1 MFCCL
6 VTLRVIQGLSSQLL
20 EDLIIK
26 GILDLDNQ
34 QAFNVCTCYSAV
46 RKLCSWV
53 KSDLDYILDMGVN
66 LSNYLG
72 YVASARLLNEEEL
85 SNAVWFFF
93 GKLSNPDSETWIGK
107 RTNKPEW
114 KWKLLIMTSLMQI
127 NVGTVQCI

>member
-1 MFCCL
+1 MA
-6 VTLRVIQGLSSQLL
+6 LRVIQGLSSQLL

-72 YVASARLLNEEEL
+72 YVASARLLNEDEL
-85 SNAVWFFF
+85 SNAVCFFF

-114 KWKLLIMTSLMQI
+114 K
-127 NVGTVQCI
+127 

>member
-1 MFCCL
+1 M
-6 VTLRVIQGLSSQLL
+6 TLRVIQGLSSQLL

-85 SNAVWFFF
+85 SNAVFFF
-93 GKLSNPDSETWIGK
+93 CGKLSNPDSETWIGK
-107 RTNKPEW
+107 RNNKPEW
-114 KWKLLIMTSLMQI
+114 K
-127 NVGTVQCI
+127 

>member
-1 MFCCL
+1 M
-6 VTLRVIQGLSSQLL
+6 TLRVIQGLSSQLL

-34 QAFNVCTCYSAV
+34 QAFNVCTCYSTV

-72 YVASARLLNEEEL
+72 YVASARLLNEDEL
-85 SNAVWFFF
+85 SNAVFFWG

-114 KWKLLIMTSLMQI
+114 K
-127 NVGTVQCI
+127 

>member
-1 MFCCL
+1 M
-6 VTLRVIQGLSSQLL
+6 TLRVIQGLSSQLL

-72 YVASARLLNEEEL
+72 YVASGRLLNEEEL
-85 SNAVWFFF
+85 SNALCFFF

-114 KWKLLIMTSLMQI
+114 KRKLLTMTSLMQI